1 MDWIKIIDE
10 KFDFDIY
17 AWFNLTLKCM
27 EIRELI

>member
-10 KFDFDIY
+10 KYFDMHG
-17 AWFNLTLKCM
+17 NLTLKCM